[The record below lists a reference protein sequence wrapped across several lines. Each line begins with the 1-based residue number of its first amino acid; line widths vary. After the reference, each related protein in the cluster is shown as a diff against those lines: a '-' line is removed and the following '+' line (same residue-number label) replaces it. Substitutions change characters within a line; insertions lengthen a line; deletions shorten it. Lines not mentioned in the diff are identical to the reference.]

1 MKIFVLTKRNIMTA
15 ALCLILVVS
24 IGVVSIF
31 GLSKAEEAAQSE
43 RIIPIYNVDC
53 GDKKVVSIS
62 FDAAWGNE
70 QTNDL
75 LKILEEKNV
84 TSTFFLVGDWVEKY
98 PESVKAIAQAGHD
111 IGNHSSTHPKMTEL
125 SRDCMVEE
133 IENCN
138 SLIENLTGKEVTL
151 FRPPYGDYNNTVVET
166 VNSCGMYCIQWD
178 VDSLDWKDPSA
189 QEMVERIKSKICPG
203 SIILMH
209 NGATNTPEA
218 LPLIIDAVREMG
230 YEFVPIS
237 ELLLKCDYTTDHKGT
252 MIPAET
258 EASTE
263 SSANA
268 DTTKEST

>member
-1 MKIFVLTKRNIMTA
+1 MKIFVLTKRNIITA
-15 ALCLILVVS
+15 AICLILAVSVGAVS
-24 IGVVSIF
+24 IL
-31 GLSKAEEAAQSE
+31 GLTKTQETAESE

-70 QTNDL
+70 QTEDL
-75 LKILEEKNV
+75 LNILDGKNV
-84 TSTFFLVGDWVEKY
+84 KATFFLVGDWVEKY
-98 PESVKAIAQAGHD
+98 PESVKEIAAAGHD

-125 SRDCMVEE
+125 SRDKMMEE

-138 SLIENLTGKEVTL
+138 SLIKNLTGKEVTL
-151 FRPPYGDYNNTVVET
+151 FRPPYGDYNNSVVET
-166 VNSCGMYCIQWD
+166 VNSCGMYCVQWD
-178 VDSLDWKDPSA
+178 VDSLDWKDPTA
-189 QEMVERIKSKICPG
+189 QDMVDRIKSKICPG

-218 LPLIIDAVREMG
+218 LPMIIDAVREMG

-258 EASTE
+258 EEKTE
-263 SSANA
+263 STTAE
-268 DTTKEST
+268 TTKETT

>member
-1 MKIFVLTKRNIMTA
+1 MKIFVLTKRNMMTA
-15 ALCLILVVS
+15 ALCMILVIA
-24 IGVVSIF
+24 IGAVSIF
-31 GLSKAEEAAQSE
+31 GLSKTKETAQSD

-53 GDKKVVSIS
+53 GGKKVVSIS

-70 QTNDL
+70 QTDTL
-75 LKILEEKNV
+75 LKILDEKNV

-98 PESVKAIAQAGHD
+98 PDSVKAIAEAGHD

-125 SRDCMVEE
+125 SRDGMMEE

-138 SLIENLTGKEVTL
+138 SLIKNLTGKEVTL
-151 FRPPYGDYNNTVVET
+151 FRPPYGDYNNSVVET

-178 VDSLDWKDPSA
+178 VDSLDWKDPTA
-189 QEMVERIKSKICPG
+189 QDMVERIKSKICPG

-258 EASTE
+258 EST
-263 SSANA
+263 SGV